1 MGFLSILS
9 FAHKLIEERVTPGET
24 VIDATAG
31 NGVDTVFLAKCVGSQ
46 GTVHAFDI
54 QEQALL
60 QTEQRLAKELPGN
73 TSVRLHLCSHS
84 MLEQTLP
91 ETAKGKVGAVMF
103 NLGYLPGA
111 DPGTITKPE
120 STIPALQS
128 ALDMLRIGGILT
140 IALYTGHDGGGH
152 EAEAVHEWVGQL
164 PPMQYQVLEYRFL
177 NRQNNPP
184 YLIAVEKRQNS

>member
-31 NGVDTVFLAKCVGSQ
+31 NGVDTVFLAKCVGPQ

-60 QTEQRLAKELPGN
+60 LTEQRLAKEIPGC
-73 TSVRLHLCSHS
+73 TSVQLHLNSHA
-84 MLEQTLP
+84 LLKEILT
-91 ETAKGKVGAVMF
+91 EAARGTVGAVMF

-111 DPGTITKPE
+111 DQHTITKPE
-120 STIPALQS
+120 STLPALQA
-128 ALDMLRIGGILT
+128 ALDMLRVGGILT
-140 IALYTGHDGGGH
+140 IALYTGHEGGGH
-152 EAEAVHEWVGQL
+152 EAEAVHEWLGQL
-164 PPMQYQVLEYRFL
+164 SQKQYQVLEYRFL
-177 NRQNNPP
+177 NRSNNPP
-184 YLIAVEKRQNS
+184 YLIAVEKRQTS